1 MLVLS
6 KINIAIFAFI
16 IFFAFCSFVNSFS
29 FIFAQ
34 KVGIWLLFVGK
45 IADFL
50 FFTKNEPFVATG
62 GVVISAA
69 LIVILLFI
77 FFFLFSIRF
86 YDKKLNTTVKNIV
99 IYLIIFYFIISFFN
113 AYTFFSLD
121 YVAENIFYIFLSAI
135 YYFFVSLFLFS
146 PFIFLE
152 QISVY
157 YIMFSYIFSLFI
169 FLFLKTKFNK
179 RSLDVKQVSIRVEN
193 MKNFQVFTQSH
204 KEKLSNEFILKKHS
218 VI

>member
-62 GVVISAA
+62 GVVISVT

-77 FFFLFSIRF
+77 LSFLFSIRF
-86 YDKKLNTTVKNIV
+86 YYKKLNTTVKNIV
-99 IYLIIFYFIISFFN
+99 FYLIIFYFIISFFN
-113 AYTFFSLD
+113 TYTLFISLD

-135 YYFFVSLFLFS
+135 YCFFVSLFLFS

-179 RSLDVKQVSIRVEN
+179 RRLNVKQGSI
-193 MKNFQVFTQSH
+193 
-204 KEKLSNEFILKKHS
+204 
-218 VI
+218 

>member
-6 KINIAIFAFI
+6 KINITIFAFI

-45 IADFL
+45 ITDFL

-62 GVVISAA
+62 GVVISVA

-77 FFFLFSIRF
+77 LSFLFSIRF

-99 IYLIIFYFIISFFN
+99 IKGKIK
-113 AYTFFSLD
+113 FS
-121 YVAENIFYIFLSAI
+121 
-135 YYFFVSLFLFS
+135 
-146 PFIFLE
+146 
-152 QISVY
+152 
-157 YIMFSYIFSLFI
+157 
-169 FLFLKTKFNK
+169 
-179 RSLDVKQVSIRVEN
+179 
-193 MKNFQVFTQSH
+193 
-204 KEKLSNEFILKKHS
+204 KLLNL
-218 VI
+218 

>member
-6 KINIAIFAFI
+6 KINITIFAFI

-45 IADFL
+45 ITDFL

-99 IYLIIFYFIISFFN
+99 IYLIIFY
-113 AYTFFSLD
+113 
-121 YVAENIFYIFLSAI
+121 
-135 YYFFVSLFLFS
+135 
-146 PFIFLE
+146 LE
-152 QISVY
+152 TY
-157 YIMFSYIFSLFI
+157 YIMIY
-169 FLFLKTKFNK
+169 K
-179 RSLDVKQVSIRVEN
+179 
-193 MKNFQVFTQSH
+193 
-204 KEKLSNEFILKKHS
+204 
-218 VI
+218 